1 MKKLLGFVVL
11 GFLLSGCTPAP
22 KNIIGQDTSW
32 IKPYAIIFVICAVVV
47 GLFLI
52 WFNKANK
59 ENNNYAE
66 DDLSTFL
73 GGLSFVAGPGLIT
86 AICFIVMAISGFL
99 IISFFSNIVL
109 TIAILFGV
117 GALAVGYL
125 ENKKK

>member
-1 MKKLLGFVVL
+1 MKKIFWVIVL
-11 GFLLSGCTPAP
+11 GLLLSGCTPDP
-22 KNIIGQDTSW
+22 KNFIGMDNSR
-32 IKPYAIIFVICAVVV
+32 IKPLAIIFVICAVVV

-73 GGLSFVAGPGLIT
+73 SGLSFVAGPGLIT

-99 IISFFSNIVL
+99 IISFFSNN
-109 TIAILFGV
+109 AIL
-117 GALAVGYL
+117 Y
-125 ENKKK
+125 

>member
-1 MKKLLGFVVL
+1 MKKLLGIVVL
-11 GFLLSGCTPAP
+11 SSLLSGCTPDP
-22 KNIIGQDTSW
+22 KNFIGMDNSW
-32 IKPYAIIFVICAVVV
+32 IKPLAIIFVICAVVV

-66 DDLSTFL
+66 DDLTTFL
-73 GGLSFVAGPGLIT
+73 GGLSFLAGPGLIT
-86 AICFIVMAISGFL
+86 ATCYIVMVISGFL
-99 IISFFSNIVL
+99 IISFFSNIIL